1 MNTGLRFDWLTLS
14 IEGDFDF
21 KNAILEENFEPIP
34 GIPMYLHGY
43 QGDFFRIY
51 VQADYNNSYPVAVLQ
66 YDHSLLW
73 GGRYDLMFDILAGIS
88 DLPGFYSYHVT
99 RVDLSVL
106 IDHNFF
112 ENGLESFLSKCKGKV
127 RTSNVKHVGS
137 GGQVETVYLGTRQK
151 VFMRVYDKMKELMS
165 HNDNQ
170 YKEYVF
176 DEVKEWK
183 NCYNVEYELRRQWL
197 KEFGINS
204 LGDLMGMMESGELWR
219 YLTGTFF
226 YMGEDYITKE
236 WEEVKGAKFMS
247 DGKMYEEMIDIFVQD
262 IDKERIYAA
271 MRGMI
276 KRLSYVEPYYSVK
289 SNILQMIEGARDID
303 KREREK
309 EKRFRV
315 KRREDPIR
323 EDTDKDRSE
332 FEEEIQVKAI
342 E

>member
-21 KNAILEENFEPIP
+21 KNAILEENFDPIP
-34 GIPMYLHGY
+34 GIPMYLYGY

-51 VQADYNNSYPVAVLQ
+51 VQAEYNNSYPVAVLQ
-66 YDHSLLW
+66 YDHSILW

-112 ENGLESFLSKCKGKV
+112 ENGLESFLSKCRGKV

-137 GGQVETVYLGTRQK
+137 GGVTETVYLGTRQK
-151 VFMRVYDKMKELMS
+151 VFLRVYDKMKELLS
-165 HNDNQ
+165 HDND
-170 YKEYVF
+170 YKEYVL
-176 DEVKEWK
+176 DEVKNWK

-204 LGDLMGMMESGELWR
+204 LGDLFGMMESGELWR

-226 YMGEDYITKE
+226 YMGEEYISKE
-236 WEEVKGAKFMS
+236 WEEIKGAEFLS
-247 DGKMYEEMIDIFVQD
+247 NENIYDEMVDILVKD
-262 IDKERIYAA
+262 IDSERIYSA

-276 KRLSYVEPYYSVK
+276 KRLSYVEPYSSIR
-289 SNILQMIEGARDID
+289 SNIMQMIEGARDID

-315 KRREDPIR
+315 KRRED
-323 EDTDKDRSE
+323 TNKDRSD
-332 FEEEIQVKAI
+332 I
-342 E
+342 EKEVQIEVVE

>member
-1 MNTGLRFDWLTLS
+1 MNTGLRFDWLTIS

-21 KNAILEENFEPIP
+21 KNAILEENFDPIP
-34 GIPMYLHGY
+34 GIPMYLYGY

-51 VQADYNNSYPVAVLQ
+51 VQAEYNNSYPVAVLQ
-66 YDHSLLW
+66 YDHSILW

-112 ENGLESFLSKCKGKV
+112 ENGLESFLSKCRGKV

-137 GGQVETVYLGTRQK
+137 GGVTETVYLGTRQK
-151 VFMRVYDKMKELMS
+151 VFLRVYDKMKELLS
-165 HNDNQ
+165 HDND
-170 YKEYVF
+170 YKEYVL
-176 DEVKEWK
+176 DEVKNWK

-204 LGDLMGMMESGELWR
+204 LGDLFGMMESGELWR

-226 YMGEDYITKE
+226 YMGEEYISKE
-236 WEEVKGAKFMS
+236 WEEIKGAEFLS
-247 DGKMYEEMIDIFVQD
+247 NENIYDEMVDILVKD
-262 IDKERIYAA
+262 IDSERIYSA

-276 KRLSYVEPYYSVK
+276 KRLSYVEPYSSIR
-289 SNILQMIEGARDID
+289 SNIMQMIEGARDID

-315 KRREDPIR
+315 KRRED
-323 EDTDKDRSE
+323 TNKDRSD
-332 FEEEIQVKAI
+332 I
-342 E
+342 EKEVQIEVVE